1 MKIKAIITG
10 FGWSQC
16 AIMSQWMTRNYFLLM
31 ICMLLSQCL
40 IWWLLWL
47 QMLVVTHD
55 VTWEWASD
63 NNDANALIG
72 AYSAEGNSIYVILA
86 SGTDPPAH
94 TFGNYEEDG
103 ASAGYITVKYGIIWT
118 TYTARFSETWQ
129 YLSVNANASGEFCY
143 DQFLMNHKTHYWHYS
158 KRLIERTYFCEIIS
172 VGLYHLCDVFTI
184 WICLY
189 GLG

>member
-1 MKIKAIITG
+1 MTIKAIIIG
-10 FGWSQC
+10 FGWSPC

-40 IWWLLWL
+40 IWWLSWL

-63 NNDANALIG
+63 NNDASALIG

-94 TFGNYEEDG
+94 TFGNYEEDS
-103 ASAGYITVKYGIIWT
+103 ASAGYITVKHGLIWT

-129 YLSVNANASGEFCY
+129 YLSVNANVSGEFCY
-143 DQFLMNHKTHYWHYS
+143 NQFLMNHKTHYWHYS
-158 KRLIERTYFCEIIS
+158 KHLIERTYFCEIIF

-189 GLG
+189 VLG